1 MSRPESSE
9 LLLEVEKA
17 PGPGIDFERVD
28 RELIGTR
35 VRTGGI
41 WLGFDRAAVV
51 DTDDGSGSRLAA
63 IVAVPVSTF
72 PGCRLRARLAG
83 AWREEGRVVLVA
95 QLPGLDAS
103 LPALARLAADM
114 TDEATWLEPEAGLS
128 EVQRAR
134 RRFRERRAHAR
145 ILGGRAWHGVGRV
158 VEESRFT
165 TPHSAAEYRLDRL
178 PPRFL
183 RGLEGLLD
191 DDERLLYTVERPEV
205 RDVGIIERVA
215 RREDRRAALLALT
228 DRQLLWIVD
237 HANPDRYL
245 SDWGVDVEVVPVER
259 IAGVELAVGSSVRI
273 DVATPAG
280 TRSYRLPLDLSAEC
294 TVMLRLLRRFLPSA
308 PGSLPRRVYEVPEI
322 EPDARALDAF
332 GQAVEARAAVDLARR
347 SGPVLGAFY
356 DPRRT
361 GVRRTSLLVLRY
373 DDVTRTTGDTSE
385 RLPLDEVTAVGITL
399 SALVGRLVVVGRS
412 STIDLRFPAPLA
424 AGAAAW
430 LRSVRRALA
439 NR

>member
-9 LLLEVEKA
+9 LLLDVETA
-17 PGPGIDFERVD
+17 LGPGVDFEHVD

-35 VRTGGI
+35 ARVGGI

-51 DTDDGSGSRLAA
+51 DTDGGSGSRIAA
-63 IVAVPVSTF
+63 VVAVPVSTF
-72 PGCRLRARLAG
+72 SGCRLRARVAG
-83 AWREEGRVVLVA
+83 AWREEGRLVLVA
-95 QLPGLDAS
+95 QLPGLAAP
-103 LPALARLAADM
+103 LPALARLAADK

-259 IAGVELAVGSSVRI
+259 IEAVELVVGSSVRI
-273 DVATPAG
+273 DVVTPAG
-280 TRSYRLPLDLSAEC
+280 KRSYRLPVDLAAEC
-294 TVMLRLLRRFLPSA
+294 TVMVRLLRRFVPAA
-308 PGSLPRRVYEVPEI
+308 PESLPRRIYEIPEV

-332 GQAVEARAAVDLARR
+332 GQAGEARDAVNGARR
-347 SGPVLGAFY
+347 TGPVRSAFF
-356 DPRRT
+356 DPRRP
-361 GVRRTSLLVLRY
+361 GARRTTLLVLR
-373 DDVTRTTGDTSE
+373 DDEVSRTTGDANG
-385 RLPLDEVTAVGITL
+385 RLALDEVTALGITL
-399 SALVGRLVVVGRS
+399 SALTGRLVVVGRS

-430 LRSVRRALA
+430 LRSVGRALA

>member
-17 PGPGIDFERVD
+17 PGPGIDFEHVD
-28 RELIGTR
+28 RELIGMR
-35 VRTGGI
+35 ARAGGI

-51 DTDDGSGSRLAA
+51 ETDDGSGSRLAA
-63 IVAVPVSTF
+63 VVAVPVSTF
-72 PGCRLRARLAG
+72 AGCRLRARVAG
-83 AWREEGRVVLVA
+83 AWREEGRLVLVA
-95 QLPGLDAS
+95 QLLGVAAP
-103 LPALARLAADM
+103 LPALARLAADVA
-114 TDEATWLEPEAGLS
+114 DDATWLEPETALS

-205 RDVGIIERVA
+205 RDASIMERVA

-259 IAGVELAVGSSVRI
+259 IERVEQVVGSSVQI
-273 DVATPAG
+273 HVVTPAG

-308 PGSLPRRVYEVPEI
+308 LGSLPRRVYEIPGV
-322 EPDARALDAF
+322 EPDALALDAF
-332 GQAVEARAAVDLARR
+332 GQAVEARDAVDLARR

-361 GVRRTSLLVLRY
+361 GVRRTSLLVLR
-373 DDVTRTTGDTSE
+373 DDEVFRTTGDAIE
-385 RLPLDEVTAVGITL
+385 RLPLNEVTALGITL
-399 SALVGRLVVVGRS
+399 SALVGRLVVIGRS
-412 STIDLRFPAPLA
+412 STIDLRFPSPLA